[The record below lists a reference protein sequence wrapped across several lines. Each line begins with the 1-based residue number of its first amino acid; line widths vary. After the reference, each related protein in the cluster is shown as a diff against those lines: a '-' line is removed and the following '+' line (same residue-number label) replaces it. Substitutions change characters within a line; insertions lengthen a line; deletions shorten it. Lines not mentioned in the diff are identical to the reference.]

1 MADQIIAMRIQFED
15 KGLIKNTA
23 AYIREAARP
32 GATRT
37 NQAAIQRYGELIE
50 ADLARLY
57 QMTSGGAEERGIPDL
72 LMPSARMARAMELVM
87 EQPGMFRKL
96 ALRMGARGKFQASEV
111 KAKQT
116 LGEGKGG
123 MTVGQFTP
131 FSATDPAAPALTEAI
146 RAQALEQEE
155 EVPDGLDINDPA
167 AVLRAAR
174 EKFGTGARGFFDM
187 IKQNDPDM
195 HMTFYHKV
203 KNLTITKGIADS
215 KGKIVG
221 VDAFQIH
228 FPLSKYTSP
237 PFTTELGGKSIVY
250 VLEKAF
256 EKDLIDN
263 LRNEAPAILAK
274 NAEEF
279 QKGLAKIS
287 KKQVVSK
294 EKLMSGVTVG
304 YGMIFGIPTGGSIP
318 RLRVQLKKGVAPKR
332 QPRRQTRGQF
342 ISNVQLSAILQKRL
356 AERMPRYSAP
366 HRPTPRYV
374 TGKLAR
380 SFQIVANYRQGLI
393 GFFNTPPASGYQDK
407 LNENG
412 WMLDE
417 TLVEPTIRVITQQL
431 FGRQFRVL
439 RTQ

>member
-1 MADQIIAMRIQFED
+1 MADQIIAMRIQLED
-15 KGLIKNTA
+15 EGLITNTA

-32 GATRT
+32 GAARN
-37 NQAAIQRYGELIE
+37 NQAAIQRYSELIE

-57 QMTSGGAEERGIPDL
+57 QMTSGGPEERGVPDL
-72 LMPSARMARAMELVM
+72 LMSSAQMARAMELVM

-96 ALRMGARGKFQASEV
+96 ALRVGFRGRFPASEV
-111 KAKQT
+111 KAKQK
-116 LGEGKGG
+116 LGGSKGG
-123 MTVGQFTP
+123 TTVGQFNP
-131 FSATDPAAPALTEAI
+131 FSATAAPALTEAI
-146 RAQALEQEE
+146 KAQALEQEE
-155 EVPDGLDINDPA
+155 EVPDGLNINDPA

-174 EKFGTGARGFFDM
+174 AKFGSKGARGFFDM
-187 IKQNDPDM
+187 IKKNDPDM

-237 PFTTELGGKSIVY
+237 PFTTELSGKAIVY

-256 EKDLIDN
+256 ERDLIEN

-318 RLRVQLKKGVAPKR
+318 RLRAQLKKGVAPKR

-342 ISNVQLSAILQKRL
+342 ISNVQLSAILQQQL
-356 AERMPRYSAP
+356 TQDQPRYP
-366 HRPTPRYV
+366 EPTPPTPRYV
-374 TGKLAR
+374 TGRLAR
-380 SFQIVANYRQGLI
+380 SFMIMVNYRKNLI
-393 GFFNTPPASGYQDK
+393 SYYNTPPAAGYVDQ
-407 LNENG
+407 LNQGG
-412 WMLDE
+412 WQLDRG
-417 TLVEPTIRVITQQL
+417 LVEPTIRQMTQSL
-431 FGRQFRVL
+431 FGRQFQVI

>member
-1 MADQIIAMRIQFED
+1 M
-15 KGLIKNTA
+15 
-23 AYIREAARP
+23 
-32 GATRT
+32 
-37 NQAAIQRYGELIE
+37 
-50 ADLARLY
+50 
-57 QMTSGGAEERGIPDL
+57 
-72 LMPSARMARAMELVM
+72 
-87 EQPGMFRKL
+87 
-96 ALRMGARGKFQASEV
+96 
-111 KAKQT
+111 
-116 LGEGKGG
+116 
-123 MTVGQFTP
+123 
-131 FSATDPAAPALTEAI
+131 
-146 RAQALEQEE
+146 EQEE
-155 EVPDGLDINDPA
+155 EVPDGLNINDPA

-174 EKFGTGARGFFDM
+174 AKFGSKGARGFFDM
-187 IKQNDPDM
+187 IKKNDPDM

-237 PFTTELGGKSIVY
+237 PFTTELSGKAIVY

-256 EKDLIDN
+256 ERDLIEN

-318 RLRVQLKKGVAPKR
+318 RLRAQLKKGVAPKR

-342 ISNVQLSAILQKRL
+342 ISNVQLSAILQQQL
-356 AERMPRYSAP
+356 TQDQPRYP
-366 HRPTPRYV
+366 EPTPPTPRYV
-374 TGKLAR
+374 TGRLAR
-380 SFQIVANYRQGLI
+380 SFMIMVNYRKNLI
-393 GFFNTPPASGYQDK
+393 SYYNTPPAAGYVDQ
-407 LNENG
+407 LNQGG
-412 WMLDE
+412 WQLDRG
-417 TLVEPTIRVITQQL
+417 LVEPTIRQMTQSL
-431 FGRQFRVL
+431 FGRQFQVI